1 MSKLPDDFLEIVEP
15 VDIQTVTNNVF
26 ETDGYTKNSSY
37 SLRAMF
43 WLPSRYQIFGS
54 TEGADL
60 SETQWD
66 YYKGATDVDRIM
78 YDNSGNARY
87 QWLRS
92 PYPSNA
98 YHSRIVG
105 GAGALGYTSAH
116 NSYAV
121 APACRIYARGAV

>member
-15 VDIQTVTNNVF
+15 VDIQTITNNTF

-92 PYPSNA
+92 PHPGYATTP
-98 YHSRIVG
+98 RIVYNT
-105 GAGALGYTSAH
+105 GALNTSHADA
-116 NSYAV
+116 SYAV
-121 APACRIYARGAV
+121 SPACRIYARGAV

>member
-1 MSKLPDDFLEIVEP
+1 MSKLPDDFLDIVSP
-15 VDIQTVTNNVF
+15 VDIQTVTNTVF
-26 ETDGYTKNSSY
+26 ETDGYTKSSSY

-78 YDNSGNARY
+78 YDNGGTARY
-87 QWLRS
+87 QWLRT
-92 PYPSNA
+92 PYTGNA
-98 YHSRIVG
+98 NYPRIVYHT
-105 GAGALGYTSAH
+105 GALSGTYAYY
-116 NSYAV
+116 SYAV

>member
-78 YDNSGNARY
+78 YDNSGNARG

-92 PYPSNA
+92 PHPGNAANPRIVHLTGALSSSNA
-98 YHSRIVG
+98 NY
-105 GAGALGYTSAH
+105 
-116 NSYAV
+116 SYAV

>member
-78 YDNSGNARY
+78 YDNSGNARN
-87 QWLRS
+87 QWLRG
-92 PYPSNA
+92 PTPGNA
-98 YHSRIVG
+98 HGTRFVL
-105 GAGALGYTSAH
+105 ATGALSSGYASS
-116 NSYAV
+116 SYAV